1 MSNGVLLSGI
11 IIFLILNRLDMLLP
25 ASITETG
32 PVLPEISVPVLPP
45 VLNTSEELEH
55 TSNLMSEPPS
65 SVSINY
71 LMLIVV
77 IRRD

>member
-1 MSNGVLLSGI
+1 MSDGVLLFGI
-11 IIFLILNRLDMLLP
+11 IIFLILNRLDMPLP
-25 ASITETG
+25 APITETG

-45 VLNTSEELEH
+45 GLNTSEELEY

-71 LMLIVV
+71 LILTVV